1 MFTRCPGCQAVYEL
15 HAAVLADAS
24 GVVRCGNCGK
34 TFNTLSQLFRDHP
47 DENDEPLPSSGM
59 PPLLEH
65 PDLVQAELPV
75 AIEEAEPEPETSVP
89 DLFEQEENR
98 PGLFA
103 GHPWLIACA
112 ILVVLLGVQIAL
124 MSQSPRWPL
133 SGAIST
139 DGAPVEPADPAEA
152 IQIVSRDMHS
162 HPSLDDAVIVSIG
175 LRNQRDDSIRFPNL
189 EIRFF
194 DASQQLL
201 GARRLGPDDYLHDQR
216 LVDSGMPADT
226 IVPVLMEFVIDGSE
240 PTGFQLRLY

>member
-34 TFNTLSQLFRDHP
+34 TFNTLSQLFQDHP
-47 DENDEPLPSSGM
+47 DDGDEPLSSSGM

-75 AIEEAEPEPETSVP
+75 AIDEPEPEPEPEAPTA
-89 DLFEQEENR
+89 D
-98 PGLFA
+98 LFA
-103 GHPWLIACA
+103 GDRRGPLAGRRWLIACA
-112 ILVVLLGVQIAL
+112 ILIIALVIQLAL

-133 SGAIST
+133 SAGT
-139 DGAPVEPADPAEA
+139 DAAPERVDPAEA

-162 HPSLDDAVIVSIG
+162 HPSLDDAVIISIG
-175 LRNQRDDSIRFPNL
+175 LRNQLDDSIRFPNL
-189 EIRFF
+189 EVRFF
-194 DASQQLL
+194 DASQQLI
-201 GARRLGPDDYLHDQR
+201 GARRLGPDDYLHDER
-216 LVDSGMPADT
+216 LLDSGMPPDT

-240 PTGFQLRLY
+240 PTGFQLRLF